1 MKILLLTTLF
11 ALQAPTHQQAKVTR
25 LKAQIHH
32 QQEALDAS
40 QTALL
45 YVITR
50 WSSRGGTV
58 ADSEFI
64 LAVAALRKIEEARP

>member
-1 MKILLLTTLF
+1 MKTLLLSALF
-11 ALQAPTHQQAKVTR
+11 AFQAPTHQQIKVTR

-45 YVITR
+45 YVVTR
-50 WSSRGGTV
+50 WGSHGGTV
-58 ADSEFI
+58 ADPEFI
-64 LAVAALRKIEEARP
+64 LAVVALRKIEEARP